1 MVIFD
6 IFGPIVDM
14 LLWQHE
20 IKYQTCLII
29 EHFFPII
36 WFFDKFSSA
45 IKTPVCSIILVP
57 VTLFHLKGFTS
68 GSQYNEKG
76 NGVNTLCLPHDPENL
91 LTTISV
97 STGNDYAHL
106 YGAEYQLNIGRVRID
121 DNVPC
126 AVCRTTMASST
137 IMIPGKRSCPIH
149 WQKQYTGILTA
160 NWYDYQESEYLC
172 IDEDP
177 DYVEGSR
184 RNENGDCFIR
194 WKLCADRYRVPL
206 MKMETFYHV
215 LFVPNKS

>member
-6 IFGPIVDM
+6 KFVPIVDM

-36 WFFDKFSSA
+36 WIFDKFSSA
-45 IKTPVCSIILVP
+45 IKTPVCSIFLVP

-106 YGAEYQLNIGRVRID
+106 YGAEYQFNIGRIQID

-184 RNENGDCFIR
+184 RNENGR
-194 WKLCADRYRVPL
+194 L
-206 MKMETFYHV
+206 FYPV
-215 LFVPNKS
+215 KTVCGSLPCPPYENGNLLSCVVCSK

>member
-1 MVIFD
+1 MTNFHQQLKRQCV
-6 IFGPIVDM
+6 
-14 LLWQHE
+14 
-20 IKYQTCLII
+20 
-29 EHFFPII
+29 
-36 WFFDKFSSA
+36 
-45 IKTPVCSIILVP
+45 LVP

-91 LTTISV
+91 LTSISV

-106 YGAEYQLNIGRVRID
+106 YGAEYQFNIGRIHID

-126 AVCRTTMASST
+126 AVCRTKMASST

-184 RNENGDCFIR
+184 RNENGR
-194 WKLCADRYRVPL
+194 L
-206 MKMETFYHV
+206 FYPV
-215 LFVPNKS
+215 KTVCGSLPCPPYENGNLLTCVVCSK

>member
-1 MVIFD
+1 MTTRHKI
-6 IFGPIVDM
+6 PN
-14 LLWQHE
+14 
-20 IKYQTCLII
+20 K
-29 EHFFPII
+29 HFFPII

-106 YGAEYQLNIGRVRID
+106 YGAEYQFNIGRIHID

-126 AVCRTTMASST
+126 AVCRTKMASST

-160 NWYDYQESEYLC
+160 SWYDYQESEYLC

-184 RNENGDCFIR
+184 RNENGR
-194 WKLCADRYRVPL
+194 L
-206 MKMETFYHV
+206 FYPV
-215 LFVPNKS
+215 KTVCGSLPCPPFENGNLLSCVVCSK